1 MPQKS
6 QGLGLWLETQR
17 LDYNCV
23 VSDANLQL
31 PHLKA
36 EAKSSTKANSVI
48 ETPHGAWQG
57 WPAVLCGPPLLA
69 ALMMWHGM
77 ISKWLMAEQQQQGSG
92 VSRDNY
98 VGTR

>member
-1 MPQKS
+1 MQQEAAPRQMPQKS

-36 EAKSSTKANSVI
+36 EAKSSTEANSVI
-48 ETPHGAWQG
+48 ETPHGA
-57 WPAVLCGPPLLA
+57 
-69 ALMMWHGM
+69 
-77 ISKWLMAEQQQQGSG
+77 
-92 VSRDNY
+92 
-98 VGTR
+98 

>member
-6 QGLGLWLETQR
+6 QGLGPWLVTQR

-31 PHLKA
+31 PHLQA
-36 EAKSSTKANSVI
+36 EAKSSTEANSVI
-48 ETPHGAWQG
+48 ETPHGASQG
-57 WPAVLCGPPLLA
+57 WPAVLCVSPLLA
-69 ALMMWHGM
+69 ALMLRHGM
-77 ISKWLMAEQQQQGSG
+77 IFKWLMAEQQQQGSG
-92 VSRDNY
+92 VSRDNC

>member
-1 MPQKS
+1 M
-6 QGLGLWLETQR
+6 QR
-17 LDYNCV
+17 PEYNCV

-48 ETPHGAWQG
+48 ETPRGAWQG
-57 WPAVLCGPPLLA
+57 WPAVLSVSPLLA
-69 ALMMWHGM
+69 ALMPWHGM
-77 ISKWLMAEQQQQGSG
+77 IFKWLMAERQQGSG
-92 VSRDNY
+92 VSRDNC